1 MEKILN
7 KILTNLIPQHIR
19 KVIIH
24 QDYPRVTRIHPR
36 VTRMAQHTQKDVNK
50 RKDKTHTI
58 ISIVTKKA
66 LDENQCPFVIKTLT
80 KVGIE
85 GTYLNTIKTFYDKP
99 TVNIILNDEKLKVF
113 LLKSGTGQEF

>member
-1 MEKILN
+1 
-7 KILTNLIPQHIR
+7 
-19 KVIIH
+19 
-24 QDYPRVTRIHPR
+24 
-36 VTRMAQHTQKDVNK
+36 MAQHTQKNVNK

-66 LDENQCPFVIKTLT
+66 LDENQCLFVIKTLT

-113 LLKSGTGQEF
+113 LLKSGTGQGF